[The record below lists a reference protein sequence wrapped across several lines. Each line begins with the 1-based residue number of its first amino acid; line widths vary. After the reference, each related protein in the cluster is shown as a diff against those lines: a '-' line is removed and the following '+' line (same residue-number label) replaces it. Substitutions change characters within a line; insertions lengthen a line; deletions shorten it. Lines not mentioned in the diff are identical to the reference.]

1 MAFHNSKIIARN
13 RILLPAF
20 LFAATGNAHAAVQ
33 PAGTCGRMPFDDAG
47 NAVCAEVDSAAA
59 GDSSCGANHA
69 GSAAAEKA
77 LRMTYVSVPLI
88 TGALL
93 LKGED
98 THFRNMRG
106 GHMPKAYKSSETYIQ
121 YLPLAATLGLKAFGV
136 ESRSSWAR
144 MAVSGAAGGA
154 IMLAAT
160 QSMKHIISTRRPDNS
175 DDHSFPSGHT
185 ATAFVTA
192 TILHREYGH
201 IHPLVS
207 IGGYA
212 TAAATGILRIRKNR
226 HWASDVAAGAGIGIL
241 ATELGY
247 CITDALFRNKGLDI
261 TGREDIISNRGY
273 KPSFVGIR
281 TGFNVPLGNFR
292 LNDILDFRTS
302 GGYCAAVEGAYFV
315 NTHIGIGGKIGTASC
330 NIITNGRQAEPDRL
344 ELLNASAGVYA
355 SCPVSKRWL
364 AGTKLTAGF
373 VHYGN
378 LYLASQTVDGG
389 NGFGAGT
396 GLSFTFRARKDMSVC
411 FSADYD
417 LLPPVSKSGGQ
428 YFHMLTLGV
437 ATAWNF

>member
-1 MAFHNSKIIARN
+1 
-13 RILLPAF
+13 
-20 LFAATGNAHAAVQ
+20 
-33 PAGTCGRMPFDDAG
+33 MPFDDAG

-59 GDSSCGANHA
+59 GDSSCCANHD

-121 YLPLAATLGLKAFGV
+121 YLPLAATLGLKALGV
-136 ESRSSWAR
+136 ESRSSWGR
-144 MAVSGAAGGA
+144 MVTSGAMGGA

-201 IHPLVS
+201 ISPLVS

-292 LNDILDFRTS
+292 LNDMLDFRTS
-302 GGYCAAVEGAYFV
+302 GGYCAAVEGAYFM

>member
-1 MAFHNSKIIARN
+1 
-13 RILLPAF
+13 
-20 LFAATGNAHAAVQ
+20 
-33 PAGTCGRMPFDDAG
+33 MPFDDAG

-106 GHMPKAYKSSETYIQ
+106 EHIPKTYKRNETYIQ
-121 YLPLAATLGLKAFGV
+121 YLPLAVTLGLKAFGV

-160 QSMKHIISTRRPDNS
+160 QSMKNIISTRRPDNS

-212 TAAATGILRIRKNR
+212 TAAATGIMRIRKNR

-292 LNDILDFRTS
+292 LNDMLDFRTS

>member
-1 MAFHNSKIIARN
+1 MAFHNSKIITRN
-13 RILLPAF
+13 KLLLPAF

-33 PAGTCGRMPFDDAG
+33 PAGTGGRMPFDDAG

-106 GHMPKAYKSSETYIQ
+106 EHMPKAYKSSETYIQ

-212 TAAATGILRIRKNR
+212 TAAATGIMRIRKNR

-292 LNDILDFRTS
+292 LNDMLDFRTS
-302 GGYCAAVEGAYFV
+302 GGYCAAVEGAYFPGK
-315 NTHIGIGGKIGTASC
+315 NFGIGGKIGTASC
-330 NIITNGRQAEPDRL
+330 NIITNGGQAEPDRL

>member
-1 MAFHNSKIIARN
+1 
-13 RILLPAF
+13 
-20 LFAATGNAHAAVQ
+20 
-33 PAGTCGRMPFDDAG
+33 MPFDDAG

-59 GDSSCGANHA
+59 GDSSCCAIHD

-121 YLPLAATLGLKAFGV
+121 YLPLAATLGLKALGV

-212 TAAATGILRIRKNR
+212 TAAATGIMRIRKNR

-247 CITDALFRNKGLDI
+247 CIADALFRDKGLDI
-261 TGREDIISNRGY
+261 TGRKDIISNRGY

-292 LNDILDFRTS
+292 LNDMLDFRTS
-302 GGYCAAVEGAYFV
+302 GGYCAAVEGAYFA

>member
-1 MAFHNSKIIARN
+1 
-13 RILLPAF
+13 
-20 LFAATGNAHAAVQ
+20 
-33 PAGTCGRMPFDDAG
+33 
-47 NAVCAEVDSAAA
+47 
-59 GDSSCGANHA
+59 
-69 GSAAAEKA
+69 
-77 LRMTYVSVPLI
+77 
-88 TGALL
+88 
-93 LKGED
+93 
-98 THFRNMRG
+98 MRG

-121 YLPLAATLGLKAFGV
+121 YLPLAATLGLKALGV

-160 QSMKHIISTRRPDNS
+160 QSMKNIISTRRPDNS

-212 TAAATGILRIRKNR
+212 TAAATGIMRIRKNR

-247 CITDALFRNKGLDI
+247 CITDALFRNKGLNINDRAGG
-261 TGREDIISNRGY
+261 TFGRDDRPTFI
-273 KPSFVGIR
+273 GIH
-281 TGFNVPLGNFR
+281 TGFNIPLGNFR
-292 LNDILDFRTS
+292 LTDNLRFRTS
-302 GGYCAAVEGAYFV
+302 GGYCAAIEGAYFM

-378 LYLASQTVDGG
+378 MRLVSQKVDGS

>member
-1 MAFHNSKIIARN
+1 
-13 RILLPAF
+13 
-20 LFAATGNAHAAVQ
+20 
-33 PAGTCGRMPFDDAG
+33 MPFDDAG

-59 GDSSCGANHA
+59 GDSSCCANHA

-106 GHMPKAYKSSETYIQ
+106 EHIPKTYKRNETYIQ

-212 TAAATGILRIRKNR
+212 TAAATGIMRIRKNR

-247 CITDALFRNKGLDI
+247 CIADALFRDKGLNVNDRKGG
-261 TGREDIISNRGY
+261 TFSRND
-273 KPSFVGIR
+273 KPSFVGIH

-292 LNDILDFRTS
+292 LNDMLDFRTS
-302 GGYCAAVEGAYFV
+302 GGYCAAVEGAYFA

-344 ELLNASAGVYA
+344 ELLNVSAGVYA

>member
-1 MAFHNSKIIARN
+1 
-13 RILLPAF
+13 
-20 LFAATGNAHAAVQ
+20 
-33 PAGTCGRMPFDDAG
+33 MPFDDAG

-59 GDSSCGANHA
+59 GDSSCCANHD

-121 YLPLAATLGLKAFGV
+121 YLPLAATLGLKALGV

-201 IHPLVS
+201 ISPLVS

-261 TGREDIISNRGY
+261 TGRKDIISNRGY

-378 LYLASQTVDGG
+378 LYLASQTVDGV

>member
-1 MAFHNSKIIARN
+1 MALHHSKITPKGKQ
-13 RILLPAF
+13 LLFFLPA
-20 LFAATGNAHAAVQ
+20 LFAATCGAHTPLRTAQ
-33 PAGTCGRMPFDDAG
+33 GTCVTPDTSRTA
-47 NAVCAEVDSAAA
+47 CTAA
-59 GDSSCGANHA
+59 G
-69 GSAAAEKA
+69 KA
-77 LRMTYVSVPLI
+77 LRAGYVSVPLI
-88 TGALL
+88 AGSLL

-121 YLPLAATLGLKAFGV
+121 YLPLAATLGLKALGV

-212 TAAATGILRIRKNR
+212 TAAATGIMRIRKNR

-247 CITDALFRNKGLDI
+247 CIADALFRDKGLNVNDRKGG
-261 TGREDIISNRGY
+261 TFSRND
-273 KPSFVGIR
+273 KPSFVGIH

-292 LNDILDFRTS
+292 LTDNLRFKTS
-302 GGYCAAVEGAYFV
+302 GGYCAAVEGAYFPGK
-315 NTHIGIGGKIGTASC
+315 NFGIGGKIGTASC
-330 NIITNGRQAEPDRL
+330 NIITNGGQAEPDRL
-344 ELLNASAGVYA
+344 EMLNASAGVYA

>member
-1 MAFHNSKIIARN
+1 
-13 RILLPAF
+13 
-20 LFAATGNAHAAVQ
+20 
-33 PAGTCGRMPFDDAG
+33 MPFDDAG

-59 GDSSCGANHA
+59 GDSSHCANHA

-121 YLPLAATLGLKAFGV
+121 YLPLAATLGLKALGV

-160 QSMKHIISTRRPDNS
+160 QSMKNIISTRRPDNS

-201 IHPLVS
+201 ISPLVS

-247 CITDALFRNKGLDI
+247 CIADALFRDKGLDI
-261 TGREDIISNRGY
+261 TGRKDIISNRGY

-292 LNDILDFRTS
+292 LNDMLDFRTS
-302 GGYCAAVEGAYFV
+302 GGYCAAVEGAYFM

>member
-1 MAFHNSKIIARN
+1 MAFHNSKIITRN
-13 RILLPAF
+13 KLLLPAF

-33 PAGTCGRMPFDDAG
+33 PAGTGGRMPFDDAG

-59 GDSSCGANHA
+59 GDSSCCANHD

-121 YLPLAATLGLKAFGV
+121 YLPLAATLGLKALGV

-201 IHPLVS
+201 ISPLVS

-261 TGREDIISNRGY
+261 TGRKDIISNRGY

-378 LYLASQTVDGG
+378 LYLASQTVDGV

>member
-1 MAFHNSKIIARN
+1 MPPYN
-13 RILLPAF
+13 RPER
-20 LFAATGNAHAAVQ
+20 AAVCLSTT
-33 PAGTCGRMPFDDAG
+33 PAMPCAPKLTARPPAIPH
-47 NAVCAEVDSAAA
+47 AVRTMPVLPPRK
-59 GDSSCGANHA
+59 
-69 GSAAAEKA
+69 KA

-106 GHMPKAYKSSETYIQ
+106 EHMPKAYKSSETYIQ

-201 IHPLVS
+201 ISPLVS

-261 TGREDIISNRGY
+261 TGRKDIISNRGY

>member
-13 RILLPAF
+13 RLLLPAF

-33 PAGTCGRMPFDDAG
+33 PAGTGGRMPFDDAG

-59 GDSSCGANHA
+59 GDSSCCANHD

-121 YLPLAATLGLKAFGV
+121 YLPLAATLGLKALGV

-160 QSMKHIISTRRPDNS
+160 QSMKHIISTGRPDNS

-201 IHPLVS
+201 ISPLVS

-261 TGREDIISNRGY
+261 TGRKDIISNRGY

>member
-1 MAFHNSKIIARN
+1 
-13 RILLPAF
+13 
-20 LFAATGNAHAAVQ
+20 
-33 PAGTCGRMPFDDAG
+33 MPFDDAG

-106 GHMPKAYKSSETYIQ
+106 EHIPKTYKRNETYIQ
-121 YLPLAATLGLKAFGV
+121 YLPIAVTLGLKAFGV

-160 QSMKHIISTRRPDNS
+160 QSMKHLISTGRPDNS

-292 LNDILDFRTS
+292 LNDMLDFRTS

-315 NTHIGIGGKIGTASC
+315 NTYIGIGGKIGTASC

-378 LYLASQTVDGG
+378 LYLVSQTVDGG

>member
-1 MAFHNSKIIARN
+1 
-13 RILLPAF
+13 
-20 LFAATGNAHAAVQ
+20 
-33 PAGTCGRMPFDDAG
+33 MPFDDAG

-59 GDSSCGANHA
+59 GDSSCCANHD

-121 YLPLAATLGLKAFGV
+121 YLPLAATLGLKALGV

-201 IHPLVS
+201 ISPLVS

-292 LNDILDFRTS
+292 LNDMLDFRTS
-302 GGYCAAVEGAYFV
+302 GGYCAAVEGAYFM

-396 GLSFTFRARKDMSVC
+396 GLSFTFRARKDLSVR

>member
-13 RILLPAF
+13 RLLLPAF

-33 PAGTCGRMPFDDAG
+33 PAGTGGRMPFDDAG

-59 GDSSCGANHA
+59 GDSSCCANHD

-121 YLPLAATLGLKAFGV
+121 YLPLAATLGLKALGV

-212 TAAATGILRIRKNR
+212 TAAATGIMRIRKNR

-261 TGREDIISNRGY
+261 TGRKDIISNRGY

-292 LNDILDFRTS
+292 LNDMLDFRTS
-302 GGYCAAVEGAYFV
+302 GGYCAAVEGAYFM
-315 NTHIGIGGKIGTASC
+315 NTHIGIGGKIGTANC

-378 LYLASQTVDGG
+378 LYLVSQTVDGG

-396 GLSFTFRARKDMSVC
+396 GLSFTFRARKDLSVR

>member
-1 MAFHNSKIIARN
+1 
-13 RILLPAF
+13 
-20 LFAATGNAHAAVQ
+20 
-33 PAGTCGRMPFDDAG
+33 
-47 NAVCAEVDSAAA
+47 
-59 GDSSCGANHA
+59 
-69 GSAAAEKA
+69 
-77 LRMTYVSVPLI
+77 
-88 TGALL
+88 
-93 LKGED
+93 
-98 THFRNMRG
+98 MRG
-106 GHMPKAYKSSETYIQ
+106 EHIPKTYKRNETYIQ
-121 YLPLAATLGLKAFGV
+121 YLPLAVTLGLKAFGV
-136 ESRSSWAR
+136 ESRSSWGR

-160 QSMKHIISTRRPDNS
+160 QSMKHLISTGRPDNS

-201 IHPLVS
+201 LHPLVS
-207 IGGYA
+207 IGGYTA
-212 TAAATGILRIRKNR
+212 AAATGILRIRKNR

-247 CITDALFRNKGLDI
+247 CITDALFRDKGLNINDR
-261 TGREDIISNRGY
+261 TGGTFGRDDRPTFI
-273 KPSFVGIR
+273 GIH

-292 LNDILDFRTS
+292 LNDMLDFRTS

-330 NIITNGRQAEPDRL
+330 NIITNGGQAEPDRL

-378 LYLASQTVDGG
+378 LYLASQTVYGG

-396 GLSFTFRARKDMSVC
+396 GLSFTFRAREDLSVR

-417 LLPPVSKSGGQ
+417 LLPPVSRNGGQ

>member
-1 MAFHNSKIIARN
+1 
-13 RILLPAF
+13 
-20 LFAATGNAHAAVQ
+20 
-33 PAGTCGRMPFDDAG
+33 MPLI
-47 NAVCAEVDSAAA
+47 
-59 GDSSCGANHA
+59 A
-69 GSAAAEKA
+69 GS
-77 LRMTYVSVPLI
+77 
-88 TGALL
+88 LL

-121 YLPLAATLGLKAFGV
+121 YLPLAATLGLKALGV

-247 CITDALFRNKGLDI
+247 CITDALFRNKGLNI
-261 TGREDIISNRGY
+261 TGRKDIISNRGY

-292 LNDILDFRTS
+292 LNDMLDFRTS
-302 GGYCAAVEGAYFV
+302 GGYCAAVEGAYFA

-344 ELLNASAGVYA
+344 EMLNASAGVYA

>member
-1 MAFHNSKIIARN
+1 MAFHNSKIITRN
-13 RILLPAF
+13 KLLLPAF

-33 PAGTCGRMPFDDAG
+33 PAGTGGRMPFDDAG

-59 GDSSCGANHA
+59 GDSSCCANHD

-121 YLPLAATLGLKAFGV
+121 YLPLAATLGLKALGV

-160 QSMKHIISTRRPDNS
+160 QSMKHLISTRRPDNS

-212 TAAATGILRIRKNR
+212 TAAATGIMRIRKNR

-247 CITDALFRNKGLDI
+247 CITDALFRNKGLNVNDRKGG
-261 TGREDIISNRGY
+261 TFSRND
-273 KPSFVGIR
+273 KPSFVGIH

-292 LNDILDFRTS
+292 LNDMLDFRTS
-302 GGYCAAVEGAYFV
+302 GGYCAAVEGAYFPGK
-315 NTHIGIGGKIGTASC
+315 NFGIGGKIGTASC
-330 NIITNGRQAEPDRL
+330 NIITNGGQAEPDRL

-378 LYLASQTVDGG
+378 LYLVSQTVDGG

>member
-1 MAFHNSKIIARN
+1 
-13 RILLPAF
+13 
-20 LFAATGNAHAAVQ
+20 
-33 PAGTCGRMPFDDAG
+33 MPFDDAG

-106 GHMPKAYKSSETYIQ
+106 EHMPKAYKSSETYIQ
-121 YLPLAATLGLKAFGV
+121 YLPLAVTLGLKAFGV
-136 ESRSSWAR
+136 ESRSSWGR

-160 QSMKHIISTRRPDNS
+160 QSMKHLISTGRPDNS

-201 IHPLVS
+201 ISPLVS

-292 LNDILDFRTS
+292 LNDMLDFRTS
-302 GGYCAAVEGAYFV
+302 GGYCAAVEGAYFM

-411 FSADYD
+411 FSADY
-417 LLPPVSKSGGQ
+417 PRR
-428 YFHMLTLGV
+428 
-437 ATAWNF
+437 

>member
-1 MAFHNSKIIARN
+1 
-13 RILLPAF
+13 
-20 LFAATGNAHAAVQ
+20 
-33 PAGTCGRMPFDDAG
+33 MPFDDAG

-59 GDSSCGANHA
+59 GDSSCGAIHD

-121 YLPLAATLGLKAFGV
+121 YLPLAATLGLKALGV

-212 TAAATGILRIRKNR
+212 TAAATGIMRIRKNR

-247 CITDALFRNKGLDI
+247 CIADALFRDKGLNVNDRKGG
-261 TGREDIISNRGY
+261 TFSRDD
-273 KPSFVGIR
+273 KPSFVGIH

-292 LNDILDFRTS
+292 LNDMLDFRTS
-302 GGYCAAVEGAYFV
+302 GGYCAAVEGAYFM

-396 GLSFTFRARKDMSVC
+396 GLSFTFRAREDLSVR

-417 LLPPVSKSGGQ
+417 LLPPVSRNGGQ

>member
-1 MAFHNSKIIARN
+1 
-13 RILLPAF
+13 
-20 LFAATGNAHAAVQ
+20 
-33 PAGTCGRMPFDDAG
+33 MPFDDAG

-59 GDSSCGANHA
+59 GDSSFCANHT

-106 GHMPKAYKSSETYIQ
+106 EHSPKTYKRNETYIQ
-121 YLPLAATLGLKAFGV
+121 YLPLAVTLGLKALGV

-201 IHPLVS
+201 ISPLVS

-247 CITDALFRNKGLDI
+247 CITDALFRNKGLNI

-292 LNDILDFRTS
+292 LTDNLRFKTS
-302 GGYCAAVEGAYFV
+302 GGYCAAVEGAYFPGK
-315 NTHIGIGGKIGTASC
+315 NFGIGGKIGTASC
-330 NIITNGRQAEPDRL
+330 NIITNGGQAEPDRL
-344 ELLNASAGVYA
+344 EMLGASAGVYA

>member
-1 MAFHNSKIIARN
+1 
-13 RILLPAF
+13 
-20 LFAATGNAHAAVQ
+20 
-33 PAGTCGRMPFDDAG
+33 MPFDDAG
-47 NAVCAEVDSAAA
+47 NAVCAEVDSAAV
-59 GDSSCGANHA
+59 GDSSRCANHA

-106 GHMPKAYKSSETYIQ
+106 EHMPKAYKSSETYIQ

-160 QSMKHIISTRRPDNS
+160 QSMKHLISTGRPDNS

-201 IHPLVS
+201 ISPLVS

-344 ELLNASAGVYA
+344 EMLGASAGAYA
-355 SCPVSKRWL
+355 SCPITARWL

-378 LYLASQTVDGG
+378 MRLVSQRVDGAG
-389 NGFGAGT
+389 GFGAGT
-396 GLSFTFRARKDMSVC
+396 GLSLTFRAREDLSVR

>member
-1 MAFHNSKIIARN
+1 
-13 RILLPAF
+13 
-20 LFAATGNAHAAVQ
+20 
-33 PAGTCGRMPFDDAG
+33 MPFDDAG

-59 GDSSCGANHA
+59 GDSSRCANHA

-98 THFRNMRG
+98 THFRNRRG
-106 GHMPKAYKSSETYIQ
+106 EHIPKAYKSSETYIQ
-121 YLPLAATLGLKAFGV
+121 YLPLAATLGLKALGV

-160 QSMKHIISTRRPDNS
+160 QSMKNIISTRRPDNS

-201 IHPLVS
+201 ISPLVS
-207 IGGYA
+207 IGGYTA
-212 TAAATGILRIRKNR
+212 AAATGILRIRKNR

-247 CITDALFRNKGLDI
+247 CITDALFRNKGLNINDR
-261 TGREDIISNRGY
+261 TGGTFGRDDRPTFI
-273 KPSFVGIR
+273 GIH
-281 TGFNVPLGNFR
+281 TGFNIPLGNFR
-292 LNDILDFRTS
+292 LTDNLRFRTS
-302 GGYCAAVEGAYFV
+302 GGYCAAIEGAYFV

-344 ELLNASAGVYA
+344 EMLNFSAGAYA
-355 SCPVSKRWL
+355 SCPITARWL

-378 LYLASQTVDGG
+378 MRLVSQRVDGAG
-389 NGFGAGT
+389 GFGAGT
-396 GLSFTFRARKDMSVC
+396 GLSLTFRAREDMSVRL
-411 FSADYD
+411 SADYD
-417 LLPPVSKSGGQ
+417 LLPPVSKHGGR

>member
-1 MAFHNSKIIARN
+1 
-13 RILLPAF
+13 
-20 LFAATGNAHAAVQ
+20 
-33 PAGTCGRMPFDDAG
+33 MPFNDAG

-106 GHMPKAYKSSETYIQ
+106 EHMPKAYKSSETYIQ

-160 QSMKHIISTRRPDNS
+160 QSMKHLISTGRPDNS

-201 IHPLVS
+201 LHPLVS

-247 CITDALFRNKGLDI
+247 CITDALFRNKGLNIND
-261 TGREDIISNRGY
+261 REDIISNRGY

-292 LNDILDFRTS
+292 LNDMLDFRTS
-302 GGYCAAVEGAYFV
+302 GGYCAAVEGAYFM

-378 LYLASQTVDGG
+378 LYLVSQTVDGG

>member
-1 MAFHNSKIIARN
+1 
-13 RILLPAF
+13 
-20 LFAATGNAHAAVQ
+20 
-33 PAGTCGRMPFDDAG
+33 MPFDDAG

-59 GDSSCGANHA
+59 GDSSCCANHD

-106 GHMPKAYKSSETYIQ
+106 EHIPKTYKRNETYIQ
-121 YLPLAATLGLKAFGV
+121 YLPLAVTLGLKAFGV

-160 QSMKHIISTRRPDNS
+160 QSMKNIISTRRPDNS

-201 IHPLVS
+201 ISPLVS

-261 TGREDIISNRGY
+261 TGRKDIISNRGY

-292 LNDILDFRTS
+292 LNDMLDFRTS
-302 GGYCAAVEGAYFV
+302 GGYCAAVEGAYFA

-344 ELLNASAGVYA
+344 EMLGASAGAYA
-355 SCPVSKRWL
+355 SCPISKRWL

>member
-13 RILLPAF
+13 RLLLPAF

-106 GHMPKAYKSSETYIQ
+106 EHMPKAYKSSETYIQ

-160 QSMKHIISTRRPDNS
+160 QSMKHLISTGRPDNS

-201 IHPLVS
+201 ISPLVS

-261 TGREDIISNRGY
+261 TGRKDIISNRGY

-378 LYLASQTVDGG
+378 LYLVSQTVDGG

>member
-13 RILLPAF
+13 RLLLPAF

-47 NAVCAEVDSAAA
+47 NAVCTEVDSAAA
-59 GDSSCGANHA
+59 GDSSRCANHV

-106 GHMPKAYKSSETYIQ
+106 EHIPKTYKRNETYIQ
-121 YLPLAATLGLKAFGV
+121 YLPLAVTLGLKAFGV

-160 QSMKHIISTRRPDNS
+160 QSMKHLISTGRPDNS

-201 IHPLVS
+201 ISPLVS

-261 TGREDIISNRGY
+261 TGRKDIISNRGY

-292 LNDILDFRTS
+292 LNDMLDFRTS
-302 GGYCAAVEGAYFV
+302 GGYCAAVEGAYFM

-378 LYLASQTVDGG
+378 LYLVSQTVDGG

>member
-1 MAFHNSKIIARN
+1 MS
-13 RILLPAF
+13 
-20 LFAATGNAHAAVQ
+20 
-33 PAGTCGRMPFDDAG
+33 FDDAG

-59 GDSSCGANHA
+59 GDSSCCANHD

-106 GHMPKAYKSSETYIQ
+106 EHIPKTYKRNETYIQ
-121 YLPLAATLGLKAFGV
+121 YLPLAVTLGLKAFGV
-136 ESRSSWAR
+136 ESRSSWGR
-144 MAVSGAAGGA
+144 MVTSGAMGGA

-160 QSMKHIISTRRPDNS
+160 QSMKHLISTGRPDNT

-201 IHPLVS
+201 ISPLVS

-247 CITDALFRNKGLDI
+247 CITDALFRDKGLDI
-261 TGREDIISNRGY
+261 TDREDIISNRGY

-292 LNDILDFRTS
+292 LNDMLDFRTS

-396 GLSFTFRARKDMSVC
+396 GLSFTFRARKDMSVY

>member
-1 MAFHNSKIIARN
+1 
-13 RILLPAF
+13 
-20 LFAATGNAHAAVQ
+20 
-33 PAGTCGRMPFDDAG
+33 MPFDDAG

-59 GDSSCGANHA
+59 GDSSCCANHD

-121 YLPLAATLGLKAFGV
+121 YLPLAATLGLKALGV

-160 QSMKHIISTRRPDNS
+160 QSMKHIISTGRPDNT

-201 IHPLVS
+201 ISPLVS

-247 CITDALFRNKGLDI
+247 CITDALFRDKGLDI
-261 TGREDIISNRGY
+261 TDREDIISNRGY

-292 LNDILDFRTS
+292 LNDMLDFRTS

>member
-1 MAFHNSKIIARN
+1 
-13 RILLPAF
+13 
-20 LFAATGNAHAAVQ
+20 
-33 PAGTCGRMPFDDAG
+33 MPFDDAG

-88 TGALL
+88 AGSLL

-121 YLPLAATLGLKAFGV
+121 YLPLAATLGLKALGV

-160 QSMKHIISTRRPDNS
+160 QSMKNIISTRRPDNS

-212 TAAATGILRIRKNR
+212 TAAATGIMRIRKNR

-292 LNDILDFRTS
+292 LNDMLDFRTS

-330 NIITNGRQAEPDRL
+330 NIITNSRQAEPDRL

-396 GLSFTFRARKDMSVC
+396 GLSFTFRAREDLSVR

>member
-1 MAFHNSKIIARN
+1 
-13 RILLPAF
+13 
-20 LFAATGNAHAAVQ
+20 
-33 PAGTCGRMPFDDAG
+33 MPFDDAG

-59 GDSSCGANHA
+59 GDSSRYANHA

-106 GHMPKAYKSSETYIQ
+106 EHMPKAYKRNETYIQ
-121 YLPLAATLGLKAFGV
+121 YLPLAVTLGLKAFGV

-160 QSMKHIISTRRPDNS
+160 QSMKHIISTGRPDNS

-201 IHPLVS
+201 ISPLVS

-261 TGREDIISNRGY
+261 TGRKDIISNRGY

-292 LNDILDFRTS
+292 LNDMLDFRTS

>member
-1 MAFHNSKIIARN
+1 
-13 RILLPAF
+13 
-20 LFAATGNAHAAVQ
+20 
-33 PAGTCGRMPFDDAG
+33 MPFDDAG

-59 GDSSCGANHA
+59 GDSSCCANHA

-106 GHMPKAYKSSETYIQ
+106 EHIPKTYKRNETYIQ
-121 YLPLAATLGLKAFGV
+121 YLPLAVTLGLKAFGV

-144 MAVSGAAGGA
+144 MVTSGAMGGA

-160 QSMKHIISTRRPDNS
+160 QSMKHLISTGRPDNS

-201 IHPLVS
+201 LHPLVS

-247 CITDALFRNKGLDI
+247 CITDALFRNKGLEPAAK
-261 TGREDIISNRGY
+261 TLSPTAATSLRSSEYGRDSTSRSE
-273 KPSFVGIR
+273 
-281 TGFNVPLGNFR
+281 
-292 LNDILDFRTS
+292 TS
-302 GGYCAAVEGAYFV
+302 GSTTYW
-315 NTHIGIGGKIGTASC
+315 TS
-330 NIITNGRQAEPDRL
+330 EPPADIARPSK
-344 ELLNASAGVYA
+344 ELTS
-355 SCPVSKRWL
+355 
-364 AGTKLTAGF
+364 
-373 VHYGN
+373 
-378 LYLASQTVDGG
+378 
-389 NGFGAGT
+389 
-396 GLSFTFRARKDMSVC
+396 
-411 FSADYD
+411 
-417 LLPPVSKSGGQ
+417 
-428 YFHMLTLGV
+428 
-437 ATAWNF
+437 

>member
-1 MAFHNSKIIARN
+1 
-13 RILLPAF
+13 
-20 LFAATGNAHAAVQ
+20 
-33 PAGTCGRMPFDDAG
+33 MPFDDAG

-106 GHMPKAYKSSETYIQ
+106 EHIPKTYKRNETYIQ
-121 YLPLAATLGLKAFGV
+121 YLPLAVTLGLKAFGV
-136 ESRSSWAR
+136 ESRSSWGR
-144 MAVSGAAGGA
+144 MVTSGAMGGA

-247 CITDALFRNKGLDI
+247 CITDALFRDKGLDI
-261 TGREDIISNRGY
+261 TDREDVISNRGY

-292 LNDILDFRTS
+292 LNDMLDFRTS

-378 LYLASQTVDGG
+378 LYFASQTVDGG

-396 GLSFTFRARKDMSVC
+396 GLSFTFRARKDMSLC

>member
-1 MAFHNSKIIARN
+1 
-13 RILLPAF
+13 
-20 LFAATGNAHAAVQ
+20 
-33 PAGTCGRMPFDDAG
+33 MPFDDAG

-98 THFRNMRG
+98 THFRNMSG
-106 GHMPKAYKSSETYIQ
+106 EHMPKAYKSSETYIQ

-160 QSMKHIISTRRPDNS
+160 QSMKHLISTGRPDNS

-261 TGREDIISNRGY
+261 TGRKDIISNRGY

-292 LNDILDFRTS
+292 LNDMLDFRTS
-302 GGYCAAVEGAYFV
+302 GGYCAAVEGAYFA

-344 ELLNASAGVYA
+344 ELLNASAGAYA
-355 SCPVSKRWL
+355 SCPISKRWL

>member
-1 MAFHNSKIIARN
+1 
-13 RILLPAF
+13 
-20 LFAATGNAHAAVQ
+20 
-33 PAGTCGRMPFDDAG
+33 MPFDDAG

-121 YLPLAATLGLKAFGV
+121 YLPLAATLGLKALGV

-160 QSMKHIISTRRPDNS
+160 QSMKHIISTGRPDNT

-201 IHPLVS
+201 ISPLVS

-261 TGREDIISNRGY
+261 TGRKDIISNRGY

>member
-1 MAFHNSKIIARN
+1 
-13 RILLPAF
+13 
-20 LFAATGNAHAAVQ
+20 
-33 PAGTCGRMPFDDAG
+33 MPFDDAG

-121 YLPLAATLGLKAFGV
+121 YLPLAATLGLKALGV

-212 TAAATGILRIRKNR
+212 TAAATGIMRIRKNR

-292 LNDILDFRTS
+292 LNDMLDFRTS
-302 GGYCAAVEGAYFV
+302 GGYCAAVEGAYFA

-378 LYLASQTVDGG
+378 LYLVSQTVDGG

>member
-1 MAFHNSKIIARN
+1 
-13 RILLPAF
+13 
-20 LFAATGNAHAAVQ
+20 
-33 PAGTCGRMPFDDAG
+33 MPFDDAG

-59 GDSSCGANHA
+59 GDSSRCANHD

-106 GHMPKAYKSSETYIQ
+106 EHIPKTYKRNETYIQ
-121 YLPLAATLGLKAFGV
+121 YLPLAVTLGLKAFGI

-160 QSMKHIISTRRPDNS
+160 QSMKHLISTGRPDNS

-212 TAAATGILRIRKNR
+212 TAAATGIMRIRKNR

-261 TGREDIISNRGY
+261 TGRKDIISNRGY

-344 ELLNASAGVYA
+344 ELLNASAGAYA
-355 SCPVSKRWL
+355 SCPISKRWL

>member
-1 MAFHNSKIIARN
+1 
-13 RILLPAF
+13 
-20 LFAATGNAHAAVQ
+20 
-33 PAGTCGRMPFDDAG
+33 MPFDDAG

-59 GDSSCGANHA
+59 GDSSCCANHD

-121 YLPLAATLGLKAFGV
+121 YLPLAATLGLKALGV

-212 TAAATGILRIRKNR
+212 TAAATGIMRIRKNR

-261 TGREDIISNRGY
+261 TGRKDIISNRGY

-292 LNDILDFRTS
+292 LNDMLDFRTS
-302 GGYCAAVEGAYFV
+302 GGYCAAVEGAYFM

>member
-1 MAFHNSKIIARN
+1 
-13 RILLPAF
+13 
-20 LFAATGNAHAAVQ
+20 
-33 PAGTCGRMPFDDAG
+33 MPFDDAG

-160 QSMKHIISTRRPDNS
+160 QSMKHLISTGRPDNS

-201 IHPLVS
+201 ISPLVS

-247 CITDALFRNKGLDI
+247 CITDALFRDKGLNVNDRKGG
-261 TGREDIISNRGY
+261 TFSRND
-273 KPSFVGIR
+273 KPSFVGIH

-292 LNDILDFRTS
+292 LNDMLDFRTS
-302 GGYCAAVEGAYFV
+302 GGYCAAVEGAYFA

>member
-1 MAFHNSKIIARN
+1 
-13 RILLPAF
+13 
-20 LFAATGNAHAAVQ
+20 
-33 PAGTCGRMPFDDAG
+33 MPFDDAG

-59 GDSSCGANHA
+59 GDSSCCANHD

-121 YLPLAATLGLKAFGV
+121 YLPLAATLGLKALGV

-212 TAAATGILRIRKNR
+212 TAAATGIMRIRKNR

-247 CITDALFRNKGLDI
+247 CIADALFRDKGLNVNDRKGG
-261 TGREDIISNRGY
+261 TFSRND
-273 KPSFVGIR
+273 KPSFVGIH

-378 LYLASQTVDGG
+378 LYLVSQTVDGG